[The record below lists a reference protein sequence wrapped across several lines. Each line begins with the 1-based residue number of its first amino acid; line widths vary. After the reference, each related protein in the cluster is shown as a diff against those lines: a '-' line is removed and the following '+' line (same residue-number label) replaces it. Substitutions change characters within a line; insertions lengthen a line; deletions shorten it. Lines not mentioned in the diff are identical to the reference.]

1 MEGAD
6 MPVLLSAAYL
16 HDIGRGHQDR
26 SRGAVCHAE
35 KGVALSRRL
44 LGSLLLTRSQIDA
57 ILHCIAAHRFRGGEE
72 PRSTE
77 ARVLFDAD
85 KLDAIGAVG
94 IARTYLFAGEQ
105 GAMLHNPDHRI
116 DGTKPYTRDDT
127 GYREYRLKL
136 SKIRGRMLTD
146 AGRRMAEDRH
156 RFMVAFFDRFLDELA
171 AIR

>member
-1 MEGAD
+1 

-35 KGVALSRRL
+35 KGVELSRGL
-44 LGSLLLTRSQIDA
+44 LEPLPLTQAQTDA
-57 ILHCIAAHRFRGGEE
+57 ILHCIATHRFRGGKQ
-72 PRSTE
+72 PQSTE

-105 GAMLHNPDHRI
+105 GAMLHNPEHCI

-127 GYREYRLKL
+127 GYREYRFKL
-136 SKIRGRMLTD
+136 SKIKNRMLTD
-146 AGRRMAEDRH
+146 TGRQMADDRH
-156 RFMVAFFDRFLDELA
+156 RFMAEFFDRFLDELSGN
-171 AIR
+171 R